1 MKIAIKGSFTRLVGD
16 ASLVQNSSTPYIVE
30 FTFDDAWEGFA
41 KTALFEAGGASIA
54 VVLSDDRC
62 TIPAEC
68 LKRAGVRLQVA
79 VVGTKGDQRISTGWC
94 VTGMIL
100 HKATLGLG
108 QGGGGGSTLPDDA
121 YEQIMAVIGDLSA
134 AGFEG
139 KTLSEVIIELRKS
152 ISDTATD
159 KEVEEVLNSTF
170 GASSTTPGEPEE
182 ENPGDTATDEEVGD
196 ILDEVFGKQP

>member
-1 MKIAIKGSFTRLVGD
+1 MKIEIKGSFTRLVGD
-16 ASLVQNSSTPYIVE
+16 ASLVQNSKTSYIVE
-30 FTFDDAWEGFA
+30 FTFDEAWEGFA

-62 TIPAEC
+62 NIPADC
-68 LKRAGVRLQVA
+68 LKRSGVCLQVA

-100 HKATLGLG
+100 PKATMGFS
-108 QGGGGGSTLPDDA
+108 QGGGGSTLPDDA

-139 KTLSEVIIELRKS
+139 KTLSEIIIELRKS

-159 KEVEEVLNSTF
+159 EEVSDALDEAFS
-170 GASSTTPGEPEE
+170 E
-182 ENPGDTATDEEVGD
+182 PGDPGGSSPDNTATDEEVGG
-196 ILDEVFGKQP
+196 ILDEVFGK

>member
-1 MKIAIKGSFTRLVGD
+1 MKIEIKGSFTRLVGD
-16 ASLVQNSSTPYIVE
+16 ASLVQNSTTPYTVE
-30 FTFDDAWEGFA
+30 FTFNSAWDGFA

-54 VVLSDDRC
+54 VVLTDDRC
-62 TIPAEC
+62 TIPADC

-100 HKATLGLG
+100 HKASLGLG
-108 QGGGGGSTLPDDA
+108 HGGGGSVLPDDA
-121 YEQIMAVIGDLSA
+121 YEQIMAVIGDLGA

-139 KTLSEVIIELRKS
+139 KTLSEVIIELRNN
-152 ISDTATD
+152 ISGTATD

-182 ENPGDTATDEEVGD
+182 ENPGNTATDEEVGD

>member
-1 MKIAIKGSFTRLVGD
+1 MKIEIKGSFTRLVGD
-16 ASLVQNSSTPYIVE
+16 ASLVQNSTTPYTVE
-30 FTFDDAWEGFA
+30 FTFNSEWDGFA

-54 VVLSDDRC
+54 VVLTDDRC
-62 TIPAEC
+62 TIPADC

-79 VVGTKGDQRISTGWC
+79 VVGTKGEQRISTGWC

-108 QGGGGGSTLPDDA
+108 HGGGGGSTLPDDA
-121 YEQIMAVIGDLSA
+121 YEQIVAVIGDLSA

-159 KEVEEVLNSTF
+159 KEVEDMLDSTF
-170 GASSTTPGEPEE
+170 GAPSTVPGTPEE
-182 ENPGDTATDEEVGD
+182 ENPGNTATDKEVD
-196 ILDEVFGKQP
+196 DLLDEVFGKQP

>member
-1 MKIAIKGSFTRLVGD
+1 MKIEIKGSFTRLVGD
-16 ASLVQNSSTPYIVE
+16 ASLVQNSKTSYIVE
-30 FTFDDAWEGFA
+30 FTFDEAWEGFA

-62 TIPAEC
+62 NIPADC
-68 LKRAGVRLQVA
+68 LKRSGVRLQVA

-100 HKATLGLG
+100 PKATMGFS
-108 QGGGGGSTLPDDA
+108 QGGGGSTLPDDA

-139 KTLSEVIIELRKS
+139 KTLSEIIIDLRKS

-159 KEVEEVLNSTF
+159 EEVSDALDEAFS
-170 GASSTTPGEPEE
+170 E
-182 ENPGDTATDEEVGD
+182 PGDPGGSSPDNTATDEEVGG
-196 ILDEVFGKQP
+196 ILDEVFGK

>member
-1 MKIAIKGSFTRLVGD
+1 MKIEIKGSFTRLVGD
-16 ASLVQNSSTPYIVE
+16 ASLVQNSKTSYIVE
-30 FTFDDAWEGFA
+30 FTFDKAWEGFA

-62 TIPAEC
+62 NIPADC
-68 LKRAGVRLQVA
+68 LKRSGVRLQVA

-100 HKATLGLG
+100 PKATMGFS
-108 QGGGGGSTLPDDA
+108 QGGGGSTLPDDA

-139 KTLSEVIIELRKS
+139 KTLAEVIIELRKS

-159 KEVEEVLNSTF
+159 KEVEEVLNDTF

-182 ENPGDTATDEEVGD
+182 ETPGNTATDEEVGD

>member
-1 MKIAIKGSFTRLVGD
+1 MKIEIKGSFTRLVGD
-16 ASLVQNSSTPYIVE
+16 ASLVQNSKTSYIVE
-30 FTFDDAWEGFA
+30 FTFDEAWEGFA

-62 TIPAEC
+62 NIPADC
-68 LKRAGVRLQVA
+68 LKRSGVCLQVA

-100 HKATLGLG
+100 PKATMGFS
-108 QGGGGGSTLPDDA
+108 QGGGGSTLPDDA

-139 KTLSEVIIELRKS
+139 KTLSEIIIELRKS

-159 KEVEEVLNSTF
+159 EEVSDALDEAFS
-170 GASSTTPGEPEE
+170 E
-182 ENPGDTATDEEVGD
+182 PGDPGGGSSPDNTATDEEVGG
-196 ILDEVFGKQP
+196 ILDEVFGK